1 MDFSDSDIED
11 FADAEDRVRLTME
24 QNNVR
29 FDEAGM
35 NIPDGD
41 LEIFASTGY
50 RVRLYMEHS
59 DIRFD
64 TTISVDS
71 LFGPDRDRLCRQMY
85 EKALWRGE
93 DLNPWNMWKKASRNI
108 VACKFSRLP
117 GNNGFITHECGWWE
131 DVRAIQRRICFCF
144 CHDNLGYT
152 LRDGNQFLI
161 CSWRNVKERL
171 QDDWENSGAKLQLV
185 NKLTIDYI
193 YGNPL
198 MYIKYIGKRNGFF
211 LVSDNETGALRP
223 SEILSVQ
230 AFAKFLHHYN
240 LFKQRVQ
247 IYRATALGQF
257 MTMQSKRHFQR
268 TAKAFWILRD
278 DSTFAIITKLQTMC
292 MHSAKDWPT
301 RVRQY
306 NKRSKLLF
314 T

>member
-1 MDFSDSDIED
+1 MDFSGSEFED
-11 FADAEDRVRLTME
+11 EITNLSYISNWDQVQMVF
-24 QNNVR
+24 
-29 FDEAGM
+29 
-35 NIPDGD
+35 GD
-41 LEIFASTGY
+41 
-50 RVRLYMEHS
+50 S

-64 TTISVDS
+64 LTIPVGSIFRPERDS
-71 LFGPDRDRLCRQMY
+71 LCRHMY
-85 EKALWRGE
+85 EKAVRFGE
-93 DLNPWNMWKKASRNI
+93 VFDPWHMWKRETSNA
-108 VACKFSRLP
+108 VVCKYCRLP
-117 GNNGFITHECGWWE
+117 ETFGYIKHECGWWE
-131 DVRAIQRRICFCF
+131 DVRAIHRRICFCF

-171 QDDWENSGAKLQLV
+171 QEDWENSGAKLQLV

-247 IYRATALGQF
+247 IYRATAPGQF

-278 DSTFAIITKLQTMC
+278 DRTFAMIIKLATLGK
-292 MHSAKDWPT
+292 HSPGH
-301 RVRQY
+301 
-306 NKRSKLLF
+306 LPI
-314 T
+314 